1 MWEPMKPAPPD
12 TTARRP
18 SRFAKL
24 AGLSQELRVG
34 RDHLQGRPPP
44 GETGRV
50 LQSGRADPVGE
61 LRVGDQL
68 RRLSSHGLGV
78 PVQDQDAGVPG
89 DLRKAGV
96 GICDGR
102 CSARHRLQDR
112 QPETFIAA
120 REDKACCGREKV
132 HQLLLAYGSEKA
144 CAGQAGRC
152 LGARTARDHEVAGCA
167 GRLCR
172 LPGPKQIARAL
183 ACVECPDVD
192 EIGPLQTPSRSH
204 LLSGA
209 GGWAEGR
216 IDPLEDHPQ
225 PAGRDA
231 REAAGVGCRR
241 FRDGEDEVG

>member
-24 AGLSQELRVG
+24 AGLWQELRVS
-34 RDHLQGRPPP
+34 RDHLHSRPPP
-44 GETGRV
+44 GETRRV
-50 LQSGRADPVGE
+50 PQPGRADPVGE

-78 PVQDQDAGVPG
+78 PVPHQDADVPG
-89 DLRKAGV
+89 DLRKTGV

-102 CSARHRLQDR
+102 CSARHCLQDR

-120 REDKACCGREKV
+120 REDKACCSREEV
-132 HQLLLAYGSEKA
+132 HQFLAANGAEKA

-152 LGARTARDHEVAGCA
+152 LGARTAGDHEVAGSS

-172 LPGPKQIARAL
+172 LPGPKQVGRAL

-192 EIGPLQTPSRSH
+192 EIGALQAPSCSH
-204 LLSGA
+204 LVSGA
-209 GGWAEGR
+209 RGGAEGG

-225 PAGRDA
+225 PTACDA
-231 REAAGVGCRR
+231 REAAGVRR
-241 FRDGEDEVG
+241 GRLRDSEDQVG